1 VVVAFQVEEVLKV
14 SAPVT
19 AVLPAVPQRIAVLGM
34 EPAQLLY
41 RSKLQAGC
49 G

>member
-1 VVVAFQVEEVLKV
+1 VVVAFQVEEVLKA

-19 AVLPAVPQRIAVLGM
+19 AVLTAVPQRIAILGM
-34 EPAQLLY
+34 EQAQLLY
-41 RSKLQAGC
+41 RSKLQADC